1 MANKNKL
8 ELDSTMITLGT
19 DINEKFAWAVRR
31 INGEKHIC
39 LYNRR
44 DGWSTFTEK
53 DFITAIPFETIEQN
67 AQRLK

>member
-39 LYNRR
+39 LYKRR
-44 DGWSTFTEK
+44 DGWSTFSKK